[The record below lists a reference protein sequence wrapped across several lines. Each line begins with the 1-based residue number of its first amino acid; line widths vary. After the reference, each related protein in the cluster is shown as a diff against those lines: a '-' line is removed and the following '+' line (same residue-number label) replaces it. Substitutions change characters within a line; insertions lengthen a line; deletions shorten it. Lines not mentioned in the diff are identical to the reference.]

1 MAKLADGAA
10 LALLVGMVVGKEVGE
25 SIGRQDIADDCRYGG
40 SFTYKQTGFECRK
53 R

>member
-1 MAKLADGAA
+1 MAKLAAAVA
-10 LALLVGMVVGKEVGE
+10 LALIAGMFVGKEVGE
-25 SIGRQDIADDCRYGG
+25 SIVRQDIADDCRYGG

>member
-1 MAKLADGAA
+1 MAKLAVSVA
-10 LALLVGMVVGKEVGE
+10 LALIAGMFVGKEVGE

-40 SFTYKQTGFECRK
+40 SFTYKKTGFECRK

>member
-1 MAKLADGAA
+1 MAKLAVSVA
-10 LALLVGMVVGKEVGE
+10 LALIACMFVGKEVGE

-40 SFTYKQTGFECRK
+40 SFTYKKTGFECRK

>member
-1 MAKLADGAA
+1 MAKLAAA
-10 LALLVGMVVGKEVGE
+10 VALSLIAGVFSGKEGGE

-53 R
+53 K

>member
-1 MAKLADGAA
+1 MAKLASAVA
-10 LALLVGMVVGKEVGE
+10 LALIAGMFVGKEVGE

>member
-1 MAKLADGAA
+1 MAKLAADVA
-10 LALLVGMVVGKEVGE
+10 LALIVGMFVGKEVGE

-40 SFTYKQTGFECRK
+40 SFTYRQTGFECRK

>member
-1 MAKLADGAA
+1 MAKLAAAVA
-10 LALLVGMVVGKEVGE
+10 LALIAGMFVGKEVGE

-40 SFTYKQTGFECRK
+40 SFTLKQTGFECRK